1 LKAIKMRFI
10 SSAIRAASYQRRT
23 SMSRITIPQADQTPS
38 ASLPLLEAVNRQLGV
53 VPNLMKLVGNSP
65 AALEGYLSLSGA
77 LGKGTIGAKTIERI
91 ALAVAELNGCG
102 YCLSAHSYLGSNL
115 AKLDAAELDA
125 NRHGN
130 SYDPK
135 AAAALRFAT
144 QIVGTRGHVSDADLA
159 AVKAAGYSE
168 PEIIEIV
175 LLVALNTLTNYV
187 NNVAKTNIDFPEVKP
202 FK

>member
-1 LKAIKMRFI
+1 
-10 SSAIRAASYQRRT
+10 
-23 SMSRITIPQADQTPS
+23 MSRITIPQADQTPS